1 MNNNNS
7 NGSFVNGFLWGAI
20 IGAGVVFLLGTD
32 KGKKLLKGIKEEGLE
47 GVSELRDLVEGYG
60 NEEEEYEERDAAKKQ
75 KTDKLNGEK
84 KQEES
89 PMSKIAQGFGG
100 QAKRFFKGIPK
111 RR

>member
-20 IGAGVVFLLGTD
+20 IGAGVVFLLGTK
-32 KGKKLLKGIKEEGLE
+32 KGKNLLKVIKEEGLE
-47 GVSELRDLVEGYG
+47 GASELRELVEEYG
-60 NEEEEYEERDAAKKQ
+60 NDEDEKTEPEIDKKST
-75 KTDKLNGEK
+75 KPNGER

>member
-20 IGAGVVFLLGTD
+20 IGAGVVFLLGTE
-32 KGKKLLKGIKEEGLE
+32 KGKKLLKTIKEEGLE
-47 GVSELRDLVEGYG
+47 GVSGLSELVEEYSGD
-60 NEEEEYEERDAAKKQ
+60 EEEKLEKGANGQKKEEKPFVQR
-75 KTDKLNGEK
+75 
-84 KQEES
+84 
-89 PMSKIAQGFGG
+89 FGG

>member
-20 IGAGVVFLLGTD
+20 IGAGVVFLLGTK
-32 KGKKLLKGIKEEGLE
+32 KGKKLLKTIKEEGLE
-47 GVSELRDLVEGYG
+47 GASGLRDLVEEYG
-60 NEEEEYEERDAAKKQ
+60 TEEEYEEKDVAKKQ
-75 KTDKLNGEK
+75 KTDKLNGER

-89 PMSKIAQGFGG
+89 PMSKIAQNLGG